1 MKRLLLVAA
10 AVVVLAAGC
19 GSSDNISYDPGLSPE
34 EELQLEEIAEE
45 PTETPTPE
53 ETPAAAEPTP
63 TPLMTPTPTPD
74 PWDVKTLGAKAEG
87 ENVVRMLLVNRT
99 GLKIHDFCIK
109 DSSMADFGPDV
120 MAEGDIFENEETRA
134 VYYDATNAVKAQEN
148 AASGQAAGE
157 NQTPLVPSYDF
168 KLTFEDQSVMILHSV
183 PFGDTESAN
192 IRIEDNTAYLI
203 FESKALKK
211 QVNTLDAERAAKN
224 MTPTPIED
232 LGKPETTD
240 TSADAQTNDQGGD
253 TGNNGGGN
261 DADTGNNGGDNGA
274 DGNDADYD
282 DGGEDYDGGDDYDD
296 GGEDSSDGDED
307 EVSSDDGSDSGSDE
321 GSDSGSDSGSSDSGS
336 GDLEELDVYSSSGSE
351 SLDASDGESSDLE
364 VSSDSGASSGEEEGS
379 GSEDSGGDE
388 ESLPEES

>member
-45 PTETPTPE
+45 PTETPTPTPTEAPTETPTPE

-148 AASGQAAGE
+148 AGSEQAAGE

-232 LGKPETTD
+232 LGKPETTN
-240 TSADAQTNDQGGD
+240 TGADAQTNDQGGD
-253 TGNNGGGN
+253 TGNNDGGN
-261 DADTGNNGGDNGA
+261 DTDTGNNGGDNGD

-282 DGGEDYDGGDDYDD
+282 DGGENYDGGDDYDD
-296 GGEDSSDGDED
+296 GGEDSSDGGED
-307 EVSSDDGSDSGSDE
+307 EVSSDDGEDEVSSDE

-351 SLDASDGESSDLE
+351 SLDAS
-364 VSSDSGASSGEEEGS
+364 
-379 GSEDSGGDE
+379 GGDE
-388 ESLPEES
+388 ESLLEES

>member
-1 MKRLLLVAA
+1 MKNMKRLLLVAA

-45 PTETPTPE
+45 PTETPTPTPTEAPTETPTPE
-53 ETPAAAEPTP
+53 ETPAAEPTP

-148 AASGQAAGE
+148 AASEQAAGG
-157 NQTPLVPSYDF
+157 NQTPIVPSYDF

-232 LGKPETTD
+232 LGKPETTN
-240 TSADAQTNDQGGD
+240 TGADAQTNDQGGD
-253 TGNNGGGN
+253 TGNNDGGN

-274 DGNDADYD
+274 DGADGNDADNDYD
-282 DGGEDYDGGDDYDD
+282 DGGDDYDGCDDYDD
-296 GGEDSSDGDED
+296 GGEDSSDGGED

-321 GSDSGSDSGSSDSGS
+321 GSDSGSASGSSDSGS
-336 GDLEELDVYSSSGSE
+336 GDLEELDVYSSSESE
-351 SLDASDGESSDLE
+351 SLDA
-364 VSSDSGASSGEEEGS
+364 
-379 GSEDSGGDE
+379 SGGDE

>member
-1 MKRLLLVAA
+1 MKNMKRLLLVAA

-45 PTETPTPE
+45 PTETPTPTPTEAPTETPTPE

-99 GLKIHDFCIK
+99 GLKILDFCIK

-148 AASGQAAGE
+148 AASGQAAGD
-157 NQTPLVPSYDF
+157 NQTPIVPSYDF

-232 LGKPETTD
+232 LGKPETTN
-240 TSADAQTNDQGGD
+240 TGADAQTYDQGGD
-253 TGNNGGGN
+253 TGNNDGGN
-261 DADTGNNGGDNGA
+261 DTDTGNNGGDNGD

-296 GGEDSSDGDED
+296 GGEDSSDGGED
-307 EVSSDDGSDSGSDE
+307 EVSSDE

-351 SLDASDGESSDLE
+351 SLDAS
-364 VSSDSGASSGEEEGS
+364 
-379 GSEDSGGDE
+379 GGDE

>member
-1 MKRLLLVAA
+1 MKNMKRLLLVAA

-45 PTETPTPE
+45 PTETPTPTPTEAPTETPTPE

-148 AASGQAAGE
+148 AGSEQAAGE

-232 LGKPETTD
+232 LGKPETTN
-240 TSADAQTNDQGGD
+240 TGADAQTNDQGGD
-253 TGNNGGGN
+253 TGNNDGGN
-261 DADTGNNGGDNGA
+261 DTDTGNNGGDNGD

-282 DGGEDYDGGDDYDD
+282 DGGENYDGGDDYDD
-296 GGEDSSDGDED
+296 GGEDSSDGGED
-307 EVSSDDGSDSGSDE
+307 EVSSDDGEDEVSSDE

-351 SLDASDGESSDLE
+351 SLDAS
-364 VSSDSGASSGEEEGS
+364 
-379 GSEDSGGDE
+379 GGDE
-388 ESLPEES
+388 ESLLEES